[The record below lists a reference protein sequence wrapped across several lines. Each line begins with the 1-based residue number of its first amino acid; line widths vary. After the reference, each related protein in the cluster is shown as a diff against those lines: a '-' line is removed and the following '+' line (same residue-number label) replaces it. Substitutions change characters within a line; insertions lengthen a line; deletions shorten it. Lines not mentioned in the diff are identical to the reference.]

1 MRSSSILVYSNAVI
15 ILKIIIVWDLF
26 NDHEACDEFLSLPDN
41 SRTAWSLVAMESA
54 FCLFS
59 FSKSSEIVFIYPA
72 MLCNSLRIILDTTD
86 ILQAHIHSVQEL

>member
-1 MRSSSILVYSNAVI
+1 
-15 ILKIIIVWDLF
+15 
-26 NDHEACDEFLSLPDN
+26 
-41 SRTAWSLVAMESA
+41 MESA